1 MFGQKN
7 KVDCLND
14 LPSENI
20 AEIDAQKITDIS
32 VVRTIASWLCK
43 IYKNKFAN
51 NFLIAKIM
59 HCKSVV
65 FNNLNE

>member
-32 VVRTIASWLCK
+32 VVRTIAS
-43 IYKNKFAN
+43 
-51 NFLIAKIM
+51 
-59 HCKSVV
+59 
-65 FNNLNE
+65 

>member
-1 MFGQKN
+1 LRLKLKIIVEMFGQKN

-32 VVRTIASWLCK
+32 VVRTIAS
-43 IYKNKFAN
+43 
-51 NFLIAKIM
+51 
-59 HCKSVV
+59 
-65 FNNLNE
+65 